1 MKTFSGLRSAF
12 VLALAG
18 LAFSVAAAYPDQ
30 PIKIVVPYS
39 VGGSSDVIA
48 RAIGDELGKELGQ
61 AIIVENRAGAGSM
74 IGTQYVQG
82 EAPNGYTLLLVD
94 VPFTIVPAL
103 YGERAKYNPEKDFTP
118 IAFVGHAPTYLFVNA
133 SSSAKTPA
141 DLVKVAKASPGTVSI
156 GSGGNGSLTHLMAA
170 LFMINT
176 DTRLVHIPY
185 KGAFASI
192 TDLAAGQ
199 IDSSFTTMPTAKGLY
214 EGHKLR
220 ALAVSSARRTAE
232 APDVPTFKE
241 SGIPNMAVESW
252 WGLVAAAGT
261 NPAVVARLGDAMR
274 KVMQSPRVKAR
285 MDAVGVSVP
294 ADTRAGGLQTLI
306 KADAARWRDVVQR
319 AQIKVE

>member
-1 MKTFSGLRSAF
+1 MTTFPGLRAAF
-12 VLALAG
+12 VLAMAG
-18 LAFSVAAAYPDQ
+18 LAFGASAAYPDQ

-61 AIIVENRAGAGSM
+61 PIIVENRAGAGSM
-74 IGTQYVQG
+74 IGTQYVMG
-82 EAPNGYTLLLVD
+82 EAPNGYTLLIVD

-103 YGERAKYNPEKDFTP
+103 YGERAKFNPEKDFTP

-133 SSSAKTPA
+133 SFSARTPA
-141 DLVKVAKASPGTVSI
+141 DLVKLAKAAPGTVSI
-156 GSGGNGSLTHLMAA
+156 GSGGNGSLTHLMAE

-176 DTRLVHIPY
+176 DTRLVHVPY

-192 TDLAAGQ
+192 SDLAAGQ

-214 EGHKLR
+214 EARKLR
-220 ALAVSSARRTAE
+220 PIAVSSARRTAE
-232 APDVPTFKE
+232 APDVPTFQE
-241 SGIPNMAVESW
+241 SGIRNMSVESW
-252 WGLVAAAGT
+252 WGVVAAAGT
-261 NPAVVARLGDAMR
+261 TPAVAARLGDAMR
-274 KVMQSPRVKAR
+274 KVMQNPRVKAR

-294 ADTRAGGLQTLI
+294 ADTRPAGLQALI
-306 KADAARWRDVVQR
+306 KTDVARWRDVVQR